1 MGSLR
6 LSLAQAVLVP
16 RRIYCQLVL
25 KETQVCLTEYLL
37 RVAAAVATTRTRAQQ
52 VVQVA
57 AAAKTSI
64 ILQKQVLPVKEMLA
78 AYRIVIGMAAAA
90 AVAVR
95 QPLDKTVDL
104 TLVLLSVLVGH
115 RVVLISTPQLV
126 AKAGMGFH
134 PQFLEVQSRMAAV
147 AVVE

>member
-1 MGSLR
+1 
-6 LSLAQAVLVP
+6 
-16 RRIYCQLVL
+16 
-25 KETQVCLTEYLL
+25 
-37 RVAAAVATTRTRAQQ
+37 

-64 ILQKQVLPVKEMLA
+64 ILQKQVLLVKAMLA

-90 AVAVR
+90 AAAVR